1 MTQRTMT
8 QGATSPETISLGTWI
23 GFFSMAG
30 GTFMAVLDTQIVASS
45 LAEIGASLGSTIDEA
60 SWIQTAYII
69 AEVIMIPLAGWLSR
83 SLSLKYLYTLACIL
97 FTLSSVCCALAW
109 SIESIMVFR
118 IFQGLFAGA
127 MIPLLYQAIYALFPR
142 ERQANVTLFV
152 VLIIALAPTIGPT
165 LGGWI
170 TQTYSWRWLFLLN
183 VLPGMIVSTSVFYLV
198 KCPPPNLSLLKKFD
212 YQGIILIAVFL
223 GCLEYVLGEG
233 TENDWFDSRLIV
245 ALSFIVVTSAGLLL
259 WRELTCRHP
268 VIDLRAFRDR
278 NFATGC
284 LFNFIMGLGLFG
296 SGYLMTV
303 FLSSVRDYNSLEIG
317 KVMMVPGLAMMI
329 SLPVVRLFRTRL
341 GVRTTL
347 AIGLV
352 LFGMSLSINAFMTA
366 ETGFDQ
372 LLLPQAMRGFAM
384 MMCMSPITELALG
397 SLPTEAVANASS
409 LYSLM
414 RYLGGGIGIA
424 VINTLVELRS
434 SLHHQRLAEVLNP
447 ARYPTNDIITSF
459 SSSVAAQTTDLV
471 QAQQGGLKLLSM
483 LVGRESLLMTCNDIW
498 LMIACLFAISF
509 MLMPTVQKVAPR
521 S

>member
-1 MTQRTMT
+1 M
-8 QGATSPETISLGTWI
+8 
-23 GFFSMAG
+23 
-30 GTFMAVLDTQIVASS
+30 
-45 LAEIGASLGSTIDEA
+45 
-60 SWIQTAYII
+60 
-69 AEVIMIPLAGWLSR
+69 
-83 SLSLKYLYTLACIL
+83 
-97 FTLSSVCCALAW
+97 
-109 SIESIMVFR
+109 
-118 IFQGLFAGA
+118 
-127 MIPLLYQAIYALFPR
+127 
-142 ERQANVTLFV
+142 
-152 VLIIALAPTIGPT
+152 
-165 LGGWI
+165 
-170 TQTYSWRWLFLLN
+170 
-183 VLPGMIVSTSVFYLV
+183 
-198 KCPPPNLSLLKKFD
+198 CPPPNLSLLKKFD
-212 YQGIILIAVFL
+212 YQGIILIAIFL

-245 ALSFIVVTSAGLLL
+245 ALSLIVVTSAGLLL

-347 AIGLV
+347 AIGLI
-352 LFGMSLSINAFMTA
+352 LFGVSLSINAFMTA

-397 SLPTEAVANASS
+397 RLPTEAVANASS

-424 VINTLVELRS
+424 VINTLVEMRS
-434 SLHHQRLAEVLNP
+434 SLHHQRLVEVLNP
-447 ARYPTNDIITSF
+447 ARYPTSDIITSF
-459 SSSVAAQTTDLV
+459 SSSVAGQTTDLV
-471 QAQQGGLKLLSM
+471 QAQQGGLQLLSK
-483 LVGRESLLMTCNDIW
+483 LVERESLLMSCNDIW

>member
-1 MTQRTMT
+1 
-8 QGATSPETISLGTWI
+8 
-23 GFFSMAG
+23 MAG
-30 GTFMAVLDTQIVASS
+30 GTFMAILDTQIVASS

-60 SWIQTAYII
+60 SWIQTSYII

-83 SLSLKYLYTLACIL
+83 SLSLRYLYALACVL
-97 FTLSSVCCALAW
+97 FTLASICCAFAW
-109 SIESIMVFR
+109 SIESIIVCR

-127 MIPLLYQAIYALFPR
+127 MIPLLYQAIYTLFPA

-183 VLPGMIVSTSVFYLV
+183 VLPGIAVSTSVFFLV
-198 KCPPPNLSLLKKFD
+198 KCPPPNFSLLKRFD
-212 YQGIILIAVFL
+212 YPGILLIAVFL

-245 ALSFIVVTSAGLLL
+245 TLTFIVVISAGLLL

-268 VIDLRAFRDR
+268 VINLGAFRDR

-284 LFNFIMGLGLFG
+284 VFNFIMGFGLFG

-303 FLSSVRDYNSLEIG
+303 FLSSVRGYNSLEIG
-317 KVMMVPGLAMMI
+317 RVMMVPGLAMMV

-341 GVRTTL
+341 GGRATL
-347 AIGLV
+347 AIGLI
-352 LFGMSLSINAFMTA
+352 LFGLSLGLNAFMTS
-366 ETGFDQ
+366 EVGFDQ
-372 LLLPQAMRGFAM
+372 LLFPQALRGFAM

-397 SLPTEAVANASS
+397 RLSAEAVPNASS

-424 VINTLVELRS
+424 VINTLVELRTN
-434 SLHHQRLAEVLNP
+434 LHYQRLAEVVNP
-447 ARYPTNDIITSF
+447 ARFPTGEIITSF
-459 SSSVAAQTTDLV
+459 AAPIASQTTDV
-471 QAQQGGLKLLSM
+471 IQTQQGALRLLST
-483 LVGRESLLMTCNDIW
+483 LVRRESLLMTCNDMW
-498 LMIACLFAISF
+498 LLIACLFAISF
-509 MLMPTVQKVAPR
+509 MLMPAVQKVVPR
-521 S
+521 SE